1 MLRVTSASRRF
12 LLLIAFGLLATAC
25 AGARPTLEEEGAAR
39 QVDTVDESGAVDADG
54 DGPSD
59 EIEARE
65 PIVLRLG
72 VGTGWS
78 GDPADAGPASL
89 ITRVLADLLHEGLTA
104 LNRDGSIGPGLAER
118 WFVTEDRL
126 TWTFVFAE
134 GLTDGAGDAL
144 SARDMMHS
152 LEAVAR
158 RGPLDQ
164 AATSLTMI
172 SGWTAHMTGEAGGVA
187 GISAPN
193 DTTLVI
199 ELDRPYELL
208 VDVLAAPAFGI
219 NGTDT
224 DGTIRTT
231 GAYRYTG
238 DPDVLAAVDPDAL
251 VATIELV
258 RFEANAADLLA
269 DNAVDWVVLAPGEG
283 GDELP
288 GDIIRQPLD
297 LRVGVAVRLAD
308 ADLRRALLSAIDPVF
323 ATESVD
329 SLDGLINPVAAEAPA
344 GLPDQVTVDA
354 PEGLLAPVGAALATE
369 FEQLG
374 LEVVLIESSVGEF
387 ASRIASGEALIFPVV
402 MAGGS
407 AGGESSLRVST
418 PGGVDD
424 VLGSNSDDR
433 AELVWAIGAELNA
446 ARRALL
452 IETLEAALLDEGLLL
467 PIGRFEVRIGIGP
480 DMDGLR
486 HRSDGTLDLSQ
497 LG

>member
-1 MLRVTSASRRF
+1 MLRVSSASRRILAF
-12 LLLIAFGLLATAC
+12 IALSLLATAC

-39 QVDTVDESGAVDADG
+39 QVDTLPEPGATDALGDES
-54 DGPSD
+54 P
-59 EIEARE
+59 EELEARD
-65 PIVLRLG
+65 PIELRLG

-78 GDPADAGPASL
+78 GDPADADPASL

-104 LNRDGSIGPGLAER
+104 LTRDGSIGPGLAER

-134 GLTDGAGDAL
+134 GLTDGEGEAL
-144 SARDMMHS
+144 TARDMMHS

-172 SGWTAHMTGEAGGVA
+172 SGWTSHMNGEAGGVA

-199 ELDRPYELL
+199 ELERPYELL

-219 NGTDT
+219 TGTD
-224 DGTIRTT
+224 DGGVIRTT
-231 GAYRYTG
+231 GAYRYTD
-238 DPDVLAAVDPDAL
+238 DPDLLAAVDPDAL
-251 VATIELV
+251 VATIEMV

-269 DNAVDWVVLAPGEG
+269 DGLVDWVVLAPGEG

-297 LRVGVAVRLAD
+297 LRVGVVVRLAD
-308 ADLRRALLSAIDPVF
+308 ADLRRALLSAIDPLT
-323 ATESVD
+323 ATEWVD
-329 SLDGLINPVAAEAPA
+329 SLSALINPVAAEAPE
-344 GLPDQVTVDA
+344 GLPAQVTVDV
-354 PEGLLAPVGAALATE
+354 PDGLLAPLGSALFAE
-369 FEQLG
+369 FERLG
-374 LEVVLIESSVGEF
+374 MEVALVESDAEVF
-387 ASRIASGEALIFPVV
+387 AGRVASGEALIFPVV

-407 AGGESSLRVST
+407 VGGESSMRVST

-424 VLGSNSDDR
+424 YLGSASSDR
-433 AELVWAIGAELNA
+433 AEMVDAIGAEPNA

-452 IETLEAALLDEGLLL
+452 IETLETNLRDDGLLL
-467 PIGRFEVRIGIGP
+467 PIGRFEVRVGIGP
-480 DMDGLR
+480 EMDGLR
-486 HRSDGTLDLSQ
+486 HRSDGTLDLSR